1 MFIAHGEWLRKY
13 APWILAGVLLLLL
26 PGFILLFSPTGSVK
40 DARAELPTIAGKPAN
55 AAEFQ
60 RAKNIVLAQVLM
72 NAGRQPTRTLE
83 FEDELNIETIQHVI
97 LLRKAREFG
106 IRATDEDVVR
116 QIRVQP
122 VFLNQQKQ
130 FDPERYQRY
139 TIYLNNL
146 GISESQFE
154 EIIRQQVMLMRLRA
168 LVAMDVKVTPLELKL
183 NYTPLHEQTTIDYV
197 EFDAADYKEP
207 IKVTDDEARAYYE
220 QKKESFRRPGQ
231 VKVRYVYF
239 TLADAKKSTTISDDE
254 VAEYYER
261 NKDKYLDADKKPE
274 PLADVKDQ
282 VKKDLLDLRAERLA
296 GDRATGFSVKLVH
309 EPGTARPDFSK
320 IAADTGVTPQES
332 DFFSLRDSVPGV
344 EAGPQF
350 NQAAFS
356 LSSEVPFSDPVRGED
371 GYYVL
376 EYIASKPSEIPS
388 FEEAKQ
394 QVVDRL
400 KHERAYEAVVKQGRE
415 LHDKVKQAT
424 ASGKSFA
431 AACAVLKLK
440 AKTAPPFTA
449 SDEAPD
455 VPAAQTVQE
464 VALGMPTNSV
474 SEFIPTANGGLFF
487 HLKERQPPSPELLEK
502 DKPQFEARILER
514 DRQALFNDWVNT
526 IMRQERVEY
535 KRKAR
540 PAPPEL
546 PAEEAQPTEQP
557 APPQS

>member
-1 MFIAHGEWLRKY
+1 
-13 APWILAGVLLLLL
+13 
-26 PGFILLFSPTGSVK
+26 
-40 DARAELPTIAGKPAN
+40 
-55 AAEFQ
+55 
-60 RAKNIVLAQVLM
+60 
-72 NAGRQPTRTLE
+72 LE
-83 FEDELNIETIQHVI
+83 FEDELNIETIQHLI
-97 LLRKAREFG
+97 LMRKAQELG
-106 IRATDEDVVR
+106 IRTTDEDVVR
-116 QIRVQP
+116 QIRTQP
-122 VFLNQQKQ
+122 AFLNEQKQ

-154 EIIRQQVMLMRLRA
+154 EIIRQQVVLLRLRA
-168 LVAMDVKVTPLELKL
+168 LVASAANVTPLELKL
-183 NYTPLHEQTTIDYV
+183 NYTPLHEQVTVDYV

-220 QKKESFRRPGQ
+220 QKKESFRKPGQ

-239 TLADAKKSTTISDDE
+239 TLADARKSITITDDE
-254 VAEYYER
+254 VGEYYER
-261 NKDKYLDADKKPE
+261 NKDKYPDADKKPQ
-274 PLADVKDQ
+274 PLAEVKDQ

-320 IAADTGVTPQES
+320 IAADSGVTPKETQ
-332 DFFSLRDSVPGV
+332 FFSLRDSVPSV
-344 EAGPQF
+344 DAGPQF

-356 LSSEVPFSDPVRGED
+356 LSSEMPFSDPVRGED

-394 QVVDRL
+394 QVIDHL
-400 KHERAYEAVVKQGRE
+400 KKERAYEAVVKQGRD
-415 LHDKVKQAT
+415 LHDKVKQAA

-431 AACAVLKLK
+431 AACAALRLKV
-440 AKTAPPFTA
+440 KTSQPFTV

-455 VPAAQTVQE
+455 LPAARTIQETV
-464 VALGMPTNSV
+464 VGMPTNSV
-474 SEFIPTANGGLFF
+474 SEFIPTATGGLFF
-487 HLKERQPPSPELLEK
+487 HLKDRQPPSPELFEK
-502 DKPQFEARILER
+502 DKPQAEARILER
-514 DRQALFNDWVNT
+514 DRQALFNDWVNMV
-526 IMRQERVEY
+526 MRQERVEY

-540 PAPPEL
+540 PVQQEL
-546 PAEEAQPTEQP
+546 PADEAQPGEQP